1 MGGSK
6 AMLATL
12 GAAMVGGA
20 ALVLALLAGALVA
33 PLPSN
38 LVNPWTRANGEADTG
53 EWETW

>member
-53 EWETW
+53 EWEIG